1 MLIPAL
7 GWVSLIGFASLFYY
21 VFEWVPLE
29 ANMKFS
35 QKIMYIHLPTILGAY
50 LAFFVVFFCSIGYL
64 WKRTEILDRTAKCS
78 AEIGVV
84 FTGLI
89 LVTGSIWGRP
99 TWNAYWVWWDAR
111 LITSLMLF
119 LVYLGYLLLRAFA
132 DPGEKQARLAA
143 VVGIVAFLDIPLIH
157 VSVRWW
163 RTLHQ
168 PSSLFKVG
176 KSGAPE
182 PSLPI
187 EFLLPVIAG
196 LILAVVLYLFL
207 LLYRMRLEARLEMV
221 AAQLARHR

>member
-1 MLIPAL
+1 MLISAL

-21 VFEWVPLE
+21 AFEMVPLE
-29 ANMKFS
+29 ANMKLS

-64 WKRTEILDRTAKCS
+64 WKRTEIFDRAAKCS
-78 AEIGVV
+78 AEVGVV
-84 FTGLI
+84 FAGLI

-99 TWNAYWVWWDAR
+99 TWGAYWVWWDVR

-119 LVYLGYLLLRAFA
+119 LLFLGYILLRAFA

-143 VVGIVAFLDIPLIH
+143 VVGIIGFLDIPLIH

-176 KSGAPE
+176 ESGAPK
-182 PSLPI
+182 PSMPA
-187 EFLLPVIAG
+187 EFLVTVGAG
-196 LILAVVLYLFL
+196 LILAIVLYLFL
-207 LLYRMRLEARLEMV
+207 LLYRMRLEQRLVMV
-221 AAQLARHR
+221 AANLARHR